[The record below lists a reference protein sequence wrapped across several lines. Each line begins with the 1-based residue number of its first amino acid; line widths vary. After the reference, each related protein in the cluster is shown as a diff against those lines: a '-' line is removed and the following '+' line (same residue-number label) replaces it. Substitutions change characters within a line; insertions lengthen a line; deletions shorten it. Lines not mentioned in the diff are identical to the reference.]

1 MTVPHPYDLL
11 TEDENKVIF
20 KTRDLRLQIIDN
32 FIEEKGIPS
41 RSGDIRVL
49 NELMNSL
56 DGQVLGM
63 TDRRLKKEE
72 NNTNDNML
80 DVVKEVISNVQA
92 NLAIPSEK
100 KLDIEDK
107 FVPVDVVPGEVE
119 IEYNEIDPS
128 EVLGSDD
135 T

>member
-128 EVLGSDD
+128 EVLG
-135 T
+135 TEE